1 MENQKTT
8 QTTFK
13 IMENKKTTQ
22 TTFKIVDCH
31 TNKVHHIDATNH
43 DTALRTIAS
52 KLGHFCV
59 AFV

>member
-1 MENQKTT
+1 MCYAYSMENQ
-8 QTTFK
+8 
-13 IMENKKTTQ
+13 KTTQ